1 MPLSNILALF
11 CSIEENRRKIQYE
24 FSRET
29 VYKPMYPD
37 SEENTLEDF
46 FDGKIYKECAARN
59 INSNNLYIN
68 LHVDAFQPFKNS
80 SNHSM
85 VMVMVTL
92 MNLPPEIRYRL
103 FYKNLV
109 PALTGKRNCYSPIHR
124 YKEENVLILGI
135 LPGPNKP
142 YDLFSFLYPWI
153 SEIMV
158 MEDKGL
164 VVKTNSNQDLVYKV
178 FLVSVVGD
186 IPGVAELCGHQGHAA
201 YSGCRICTISGSRDN
216 GMHFPSFDSQGRVLS
231 SPIRTKEHYKGTE
244 QVTI

>member
-1 MPLSNILALF
+1 M
-11 CSIEENRRKIQYE
+11 
-24 FSRET
+24 
-29 VYKPMYPD
+29 
-37 SEENTLEDF
+37 EDF
-46 FDGKIYKECAARN
+46 FDGNIYKECAARN
-59 INSNNLYIN
+59 IHSSNLYIN

-103 FYKNLV
+103 FYRNPLSD
-109 PALTGKRNCYSPIHR
+109 LGGKESIYSQIRR
-124 YKEENVLILGI
+124 YKDENVLILGI

-164 VVKTNSNQDLVYKV
+164 VIKTNTNE
-178 FLVSVVGD
+178 D
-186 IPGVAELCGHQGHAA
+186 IFTK
-201 YSGCRICTISGSRDN
+201 YSL
-216 GMHFPSFDSQGRVLS
+216 HLL
-231 SPIRTKEHYKGTE
+231 
-244 QVTI
+244 